1 MSDKRQVAEMIAEAL
16 REIGVLTIVFAPL
29 DKLIQR
35 GSANWH
41 TIMLTMGLGLA
52 LLFLGINLERRR

>member
-1 MSDKRQVAEMIAEAL
+1 MIAEAL